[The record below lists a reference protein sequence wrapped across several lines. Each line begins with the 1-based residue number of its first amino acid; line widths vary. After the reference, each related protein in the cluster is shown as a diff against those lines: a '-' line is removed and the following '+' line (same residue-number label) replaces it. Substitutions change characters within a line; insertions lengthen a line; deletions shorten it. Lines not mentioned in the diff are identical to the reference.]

1 MIASKQVA
9 RPASRSPSRNVG
21 TRVPGTSLSV
31 DEIYAILMDRRGCE
45 ELFRRFPD
53 LDPNDLRDAV
63 EQGSSCE
70 GRVDV
75 QDPTVVSAAI
85 RVRHSNPS
93 RLG

>member
-9 RPASRSPSRNVG
+9 RPASRSPSRNAA

-31 DEIYAILMDRRGCE
+31 AEIYAILMDRRGCK
-45 ELFRRFPD
+45 ELFQRFPD

-63 EQGSSCE
+63 EQGGSCQ
-70 GRVDV
+70 GRVDA
-75 QDPTVVSAAI
+75 QDPTAVSAAI
-85 RVRHSNPS
+85 RFCHSNPS